1 LATRNEPLPDSL
13 QSEVDRTTWLDFAS
27 VLLWLIGG
35 FNIMDG
41 AAAIGGSRYVDGSA
55 IFANLHAWGWFF
67 LAWGIVQVFA
77 GWAVFKGKSWGRIL
91 AIVTAFVN
99 ALSQLADVH
108 SAPIWSITILALDVI
123 LIYGLVVEYPR
134 ATRAAAARS

>member
-1 LATRNEPLPDSL
+1 LATTNAPLPDSVT
-13 QSEVDRTTWLDFAS
+13 SEIDRTTWLDFAS
-27 VLLWLIGG
+27 VLLWLVGG

-41 AAAIGGSRYVDGSA
+41 IAAIANSRYVNGST

-77 GWAVFKGKSWGRIL
+77 GWAVFKGKRWGVIL

-99 ALSQLADVH
+99 ALAQLADVKA
-108 SAPIWSITILALDVI
+108 APIWSIIILTLDVI
-123 LIYGLVVEYPR
+123 LLYGLVVEYPR
-134 ATRAAAARS
+134 HNAAAARG